1 MTVINTNIAAQ
12 VTANAMKSNARVME
26 TTMERLASGS
36 RINSSGDDAAGL
48 GIGSKMT
55 SQIRGLDQAVRNSN
69 DAISMLQTADGASVE
84 IGNMLQRMR
93 ELAVQAKNDTNSTD
107 DLVNLN
113 KEFSQLA
120 TEIDRV
126 SDKTT
131 FNGQNI
137 LDGSLGAKTF
147 NVGDGVSDTI
157 AFTFVDFGLA
167 GGVAAGSTAATKGV
181 DSITATLATFTALV
195 DTDEIHITDTNGKT
209 VILNAATIT
218 AALTGDS
225 ETDFDEISTFA
236 NVLSVINDEIDDSAA
251 FGQLVAENNGA
262 STGITFTQDV
272 GGVGAQLLSITKVT
286 EAGVQTDF
294 GSLTRVTE
302 GSLAGGDGTPMQAN
316 LSAFTGT
323 GQAQVSTTLSKID
336 NAITGLDKARANF
349 GAVINRLEYTVDNL
363 NQTSQNTRA
372 ARSAVMDADYAAET
386 TELAR
391 TQIIAQASTAMLS
404 QANQQAQSVLAL
416 LK

>member
-1 MTVINTNIAAQ
+1 MTVINTNVAAQ
-12 VTANAMKSNARVME
+12 VTANAMKSNAKAME

-36 RINSSGDDAAGL
+36 RINSASDDAAGL

-55 SQIRGLDQAVRNSN
+55 AQIRGLDQAVRNSN

-137 LDGSLGAKTF
+137 MDGSLGAKTF
-147 NVGDGVSDTI
+147 NVGSGSSDTI

-181 DSITATLATFTALV
+181 DSITATLATFTALA

-218 AALTGDS
+218 AALSVAG
-225 ETDFDEISTFA
+225 EEDFDEITTFA
-236 NVLSVINDEIDDSAA
+236 NVLTVINDEIDDSAA

-294 GSLTRVTE
+294 GSLTRDTE

-363 NQTSQNTRA
+363 NSISQNTRA

>member
-1 MTVINTNIAAQ
+1 MTVINTNVAAQ
-12 VTANAMKSNARVME
+12 VTANAMKSNAKAME

-36 RINSSGDDAAGL
+36 RINSASDDAAGL

-93 ELAVQAKNDTNSTD
+93 ELAVQAKNDTNSAD

-137 LDGSLGAKTF
+137 MDGSLGAKTF
-147 NVGDGVSDTI
+147 NVGSGSSDTI
-157 AFTFVDFGLA
+157 GFTFVDFGMA
-167 GGVAAGSTAATKGV
+167 GGSAAGTKGV
-181 DSITATLATFTALV
+181 DSITATLATFTALA
-195 DTDEIHITDTNGKT
+195 DDDAIHITDTNGNT
-209 VILNAATIT
+209 VIIDAEAVNDVGVSGETTLDTVGSFAKMIDVLNA
-218 AALTGDS
+218 
-225 ETDFDEISTFA
+225 
-236 NVLSVINDEIDDSAA
+236 EIDDSAA
-251 FGQLVAENNGA
+251 FGQMIAADNGA
-262 STGITFTQDV
+262 STGITFTQDTA
-272 GGVGAQLLSITKVT
+272 GVGAQILSITKVT
-286 EAGVQTDF
+286 AAGVQTSF
-294 GSLTRVTE
+294 GSLTRDVT
-302 GSLAGGDGTPMQAN
+302 GSVASGDGTPMQAN

-336 NAITGLDKARANF
+336 EAITGLDKARANF

>member
-1 MTVINTNIAAQ
+1 MTVINTNVAAQ
-12 VTANAMKSNARVME
+12 VTANAMKTNSKSME
-26 TTMERLASGS
+26 TTMERLATGA
-36 RINSSGDDAAGL
+36 RINSASDDAAGL

-55 SQIRGLDQAVRNSN
+55 SQIRGLDQAVRNAN

-93 ELAVQAKNDTNSTD
+93 ELAVQAKNDTNSSD

-113 KEFSQLA
+113 KEFAQLA

-131 FNGQNI
+131 FNGLNV

-147 NVGDGVSDTI
+147 NVGDGTSDTI
-157 AFTFVDFGLA
+157 GFTFVDFGLA
-167 GGVAAGSTAATKGV
+167 GGTSAGTKGV
-181 DSITATLATFTALV
+181 DTLTATLADFSGLA
-195 DTDEIHITDTNGKT
+195 DTDALHITDANGAT
-209 VILNAATIT
+209 VVINAASIT
-218 AALTGDS
+218 ASFNGGEAH
-225 ETDFDEISTFA
+225 TDFEELDSFA
-236 NVLSVINDEIDDSAA
+236 NVLTALNDEIDDSAA
-251 FGQLVAENNGA
+251 FGQLVAADNGA
-262 STGITFTQDV
+262 STAVTFTQDTA
-272 GGVGAQLLSITKVT
+272 GVGAQIIAVKKVT
-286 EAGVQTDF
+286 AAGLQTDF
-294 GSLTRVTE
+294 GTLSRSVT
-302 GSLAGGDGTPMQAN
+302 GSLSSADGTPMQEN

-323 GQAQVSTTLSKID
+323 SQAQASGTLGKID
-336 NAITGLDKARANF
+336 AAITGLDKARANF

-363 NQTSQNTRA
+363 NSIAQNTRA
-372 ARSAVMDADYAAET
+372 ARSAVMDADYASET

-404 QANQQAQSVLAL
+404 QANQQQQSVLAL